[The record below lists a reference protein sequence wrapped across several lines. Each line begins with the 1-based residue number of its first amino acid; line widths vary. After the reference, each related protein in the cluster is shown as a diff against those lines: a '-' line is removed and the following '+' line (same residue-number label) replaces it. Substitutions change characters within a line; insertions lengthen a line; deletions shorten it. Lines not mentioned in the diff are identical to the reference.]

1 LSTDTLATIATAIA
15 AAINADTNLQTIGV
29 TATAASTVLNVKSAS
44 LNATTYSTLK
54 SSGATETL
62 TLAPGASVTGD
73 SFNTVNQ
80 LVARSASGTVAFAGQ
95 TNKPIK
101 SASVQASTITF
112 IGPQDF
118 KLNTYTPSTS
128 VGYGANFSINGNF
141 SSTPSTKGNVVF
153 QYYFT
158 GGSGPAAGIQWS
170 MTVANPELS
179 GGQETVTYTETAA
192 DTMTTIGTG
201 IANAIS
207 SDPLLKGIGISATS
221 SYDSPTATYNVT
233 IAQAIPTYTVATNTG
248 ATETVVLGQS
258 ATPNSTLVV
267 GGTITAGDTISLTA
281 HYPSLPSGLKTVT
294 YTVLST
300 DTVKSVATG
309 LTALFNADTNIQ
321 SLDLTSTNL
330 VAAMLNTSET
340 FSANPIL
347 AAPQINASVSVVD
360 GGNNTKT
367 NSYQVGSKGA
377 LAQNLSYDLN
387 GNLLNDG
394 INTYQWDI
402 ENRLI
407 QINYP
412 GSSTRGCLRE

>member
-1 LSTDTLATIATAIA
+1 
-15 AAINADTNLQTIGV
+15 
-29 TATAASTVLNVKSAS
+29 
-44 LNATTYSTLK
+44 
-54 SSGATETL
+54 
-62 TLAPGASVTGD
+62 
-73 SFNTVNQ
+73 
-80 LVARSASGTVAFAGQ
+80 
-95 TNKPIK
+95 
-101 SASVQASTITF
+101 
-112 IGPQDF
+112 
-118 KLNTYTPSTS
+118 
-128 VGYGANFSINGNF
+128 
-141 SSTPSTKGNVVF
+141 
-153 QYYFT
+153 
-158 GGSGPAAGIQWS
+158 
-170 MTVANPELS
+170 
-179 GGQETVTYTETAA
+179 
-192 DTMTTIGTG
+192 
-201 IANAIS
+201 
-207 SDPLLKGIGISATS
+207 
-221 SYDSPTATYNVT
+221 
-233 IAQAIPTYTVATNTG
+233 
-248 ATETVVLGQS
+248 
-258 ATPNSTLVV
+258 
-267 GGTITAGDTISLTA
+267 
-281 HYPSLPSGLKTVT
+281 
-294 YTVLST
+294 
-300 DTVKSVATG
+300 VKSVATG